1 MAEERERAE
10 VAVGA
15 AEAATSHPEALDQMP
30 ELLLPFAGIGYF
42 IFPCWHCRMPRTS
55 PEQRAKVLAE
65 LKNKKAVSEI
75 AKELGL
81 TRSAIYRIVDG
92 EKRKAYTQ
100 QPQPQQQQPQPQ
112 QPQQPQQQQEPD
124 SDSDESDVS
133 SLDSRAFFHRNDKFA
148 DDLGLPQDSGKV
160 NHTSDENQGQITQ
173 EMEDELDEVLEKITG
188 SAAVSTIPF
197 PFQKPGQDIASLID
211 KIGAPIGSA
220 YDEEE
225 LPQRQRRATTVEP
238 IRYNREDLIQR
249 IVFNVQHF
257 GSLLETITGSNKEA
271 FIASLADKEGFELK
285 HLLTTL
291 ERTRSVGTISA
302 GFKQVFYIA
311 AQGVEITSGFVGVKS
326 QGFTAQLHQQDEE
339 ITMCMKEIALNEW
352 ERLKDLDSPQT
363 RLAMLFC
370 LTLAQTHTKNEILG
384 QAPVNPELSKATEDL

>member
-1 MAEERERAE
+1 
-10 VAVGA
+10 
-15 AEAATSHPEALDQMP
+15 
-30 ELLLPFAGIGYF
+30 
-42 IFPCWHCRMPRTS
+42 MPRTS

-100 QPQPQQQQPQPQ
+100 QPQPQQQQPQQPQ
-112 QPQQPQQQQEPD
+112 QPQQQQQQEPD

-160 NHTSDENQGQITQ
+160 NHTADENQGQITE
-173 EMEDELDEVLEKITG
+173 EMEDELDEVLDKITG
-188 SAAVSTIPF
+188 NAAVSTIPF

-211 KIGAPIGSA
+211 KIGAPIGNV

-225 LPQRQRRATTVEP
+225 LPQRQRRATTVQP

>member
-1 MAEERERAE
+1 M
-10 VAVGA
+10 
-15 AEAATSHPEALDQMP
+15 D
-30 ELLLPFAGIGYF
+30 
-42 IFPCWHCRMPRTS
+42 
-55 PEQRAKVLAE
+55 
-65 LKNKKAVSEI
+65 
-75 AKELGL
+75 
-81 TRSAIYRIVDG
+81 
-92 EKRKAYTQ
+92 
-100 QPQPQQQQPQPQ
+100 
-112 QPQQPQQQQEPD
+112 
-124 SDSDESDVS
+124 
-133 SLDSRAFFHRNDKFA
+133 
-148 DDLGLPQDSGKV
+148 
-160 NHTSDENQGQITQ
+160 
-173 EMEDELDEVLEKITG
+173 KITG
-188 SAAVSTIPF
+188 SVSTPTIPF
-197 PFQKPGQDIASLID
+197 PFQSAAQGGQDIAALID
-211 KIGAPIGSA
+211 KIGAPPAG
-220 YDEEE
+220 
-225 LPQRQRRATTVEP
+225 LRQQQQQQQQQQHTHVQP

-326 QGFTAQLHQQDEE
+326 QGFTSQLHQQDEE

-370 LTLAQTHTKNEILG
+370 LTLAQTHTKNEMLASTN
-384 QAPVNPELSKATEDL
+384 APVSPELTTANEDL

>member
-1 MAEERERAE
+1 MG
-10 VAVGA
+10 V
-15 AEAATSHPEALDQMP
+15 AEAATSHPKALDQMP
-30 ELLLPFAGIGYF
+30 ELLLPFAGIRYF
-42 IFPCWHCRMPRTS
+42 IFPSWHFRMPRTS

-92 EKRKAYTQ
+92 EKRKKYTQ
-100 QPQPQQQQPQPQ
+100 QPQPQQQQQQQQQPRQPQ
-112 QPQQPQQQQEPD
+112 QPQQQEPD

-133 SLDSRAFFHRNDKFA
+133 SLDSRAFFHSNDKFA

-160 NHTSDENQGQITQ
+160 NHTADENQGQITQ
-173 EMEDELDEVLEKITG
+173 EMEDELDEVLDKITG
-188 SAAVSTIPF
+188 NAAVSTIPF
-197 PFQKPGQDIASLID
+197 PFQKPGQDISSLID
-211 KIGAPIGSA
+211 IIGAPIGGA
-220 YDEEE
+220 YEEEE

-370 LTLAQTHTKNEILG
+370 LTLAQTHTKNEIITS
-384 QAPVNPELSKATEDL
+384 QSINAPINPELSKATEDL